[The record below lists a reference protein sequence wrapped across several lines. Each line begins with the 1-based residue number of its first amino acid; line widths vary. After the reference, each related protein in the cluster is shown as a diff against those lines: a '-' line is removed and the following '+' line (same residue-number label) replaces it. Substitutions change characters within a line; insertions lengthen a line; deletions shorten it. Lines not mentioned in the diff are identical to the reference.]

1 LKKIRNKLIF
11 AFGGYIVVVLL
22 IVALYSAY
30 SKKSASA
37 HNRLELRID
46 PALNVL
52 NDFHSYNKELF
63 LLSLNKITAYQ
74 DEGITNRIKIIIE
87 VELPHLNREAFDLIS
102 SFSPDDPKLATFK
115 QIISLSNK
123 SILTVKDIN
132 VLLRTR
138 NDYTDTDKLLRAKD
152 ILNNKLTIENTDMNH
167 AIAALQLDF
176 TQENKSKRAELRDQ
190 LNNSAKIILITSTMA
205 ILIGLFV
212 AFRTIRSIVRPIKIL
227 KEGAKRIS
235 NGDYEHRV
243 YLKGNDELTMLGN
256 SFNEMADSLSKS
268 FDSIKRKNKEL
279 EQFVYIASHDLQEPL
294 RTIRSFTK
302 LLSNQFTG
310 KLDET
315 GEHYLRFI
323 SQASTRMQYLVKD
336 LMDYSRLG
344 NDKDLELIDSMSLVL
359 GVKDDLAELM
369 KDTGGKLVV
378 GELPQVQGYKTSLR
392 LLFQNLINNA
402 MKFQKADVKPVVEVF
417 HEEDENF
424 WKFGVK
430 DNGIGIED
438 HHKEKIFSIF
448 KRLHSQNEFEG
459 TGIGLAHCQKIV
471 DMHDGTIW
479 VTSEPIKG
487 STFYFTLSKK
497 IKNSDY

>member
-1 LKKIRNKLIF
+1 MNKIKNKLIF

-22 IVALYSAY
+22 IVVLYSAY
-30 SKKSASA
+30 SKKSAGA
-37 HNRLELRID
+37 HSRLELRID

-74 DEGITNRIKIIIE
+74 DEGITNRIKIITE

-102 SFSPDDPKLATFK
+102 NFSPDDPKLSAFK
-115 QIISLSNK
+115 RIVSLSDN
-123 SILTVKDIN
+123 SISTVKDIYM
-132 VLLRTR
+132 LLHTR
-138 NDYTDTDKLLRAKD
+138 NDYADPDKLLRARNL
-152 ILNNKLTIENTDMNH
+152 LNNKLTVETTNINH
-167 AIAALQLDF
+167 AVATLQLDF
-176 TQENKSKRAELRDQ
+176 NQENKLKRAELRNQ
-190 LNNSAKIILITSTMA
+190 LNNSSQIILATSAMA

-212 AFRTIRSIVRPIKIL
+212 AFKTIRSIIRPIRIL

-235 NGDYEHRV
+235 EGDYEHRV
-243 YLKGNDELTMLGN
+243 QLNGSDELTMLGN
-256 SFNEMADSLSKS
+256 SFNEMAGSLDKS

-294 RTIRSFTK
+294 RTIHSFTE
-302 LLSNQFTG
+302 LLSDQFTG
-310 KLDET
+310 KLNEV

-344 NDKDLELIDSMSLVL
+344 NDKNLELIDCMSMLL

-369 KDTGGKLVV
+369 KDTGGELVID
-378 GELPQVQGYKTSLR
+378 ELPEVQGYKTSLR

-402 MKFQKADVKPVVEVF
+402 MKFQKPDVKPIVAVF
-417 HEEDENF
+417 HEADENF

-438 HHKEKIFSIF
+438 KHKEKIFSIF

-471 DMHDGTIW
+471 EMHGGTIW
-479 VTSEPIKG
+479 VTSEPDKG
-487 STFYFTLSKK
+487 STFYFTLAKK
-497 IKNSDY
+497 IKSSID